1 MPAFVKNKDKTEEKR
16 QNSKSLTRLIVQ
28 LVKIMD
34 RYRDP

>member
-16 QNSKSLTRLIVQ
+16 QNSKSLTRL
-28 LVKIMD
+28 MD